1 MALPYAPVPTWREQF
16 NLLEITD
23 EVLGGLDGPA
33 NKTAKELA
41 DAIKWLH
48 EAIAGGNAEGDVI
61 ILRHNGIQDLPVA
74 AYQNLEFTTIVRD
87 DTETIPGGGNYDEI
101 VVPAGYSSA
110 RVSGATVID
119 RTSTATYAMAI
130 NSSINDDVN
139 HELAGAGATAL
150 YNQPGYPQES
160 VMSPWIPVMEGDR
173 LAIQLYTSTTSWDTY
188 PGLQWMQV
196 ELKK

>member
-1 MALPYAPVPTWREQF
+1 MALPYAPEPTWRETF

-23 EVLGGLDGPA
+23 PVLGGLDGAA

-41 DAIKWLH
+41 DAIAWLH
-48 EAIAGGNAEGDVI
+48 DALTGHHAEGDVI

-87 DTETIPGGGNYDEI
+87 DTDTIPGGGGYDEI
-101 VVPAGYSSA
+101 VVPAGYNHA
-110 RVSGATVID
+110 RISGATVID
-119 RTSTATYAMAI
+119 RTNTSTYAMAI
-130 NSSINDDVN
+130 NTAINDDVN

-150 YNQPGYPQES
+150 YNQAGYPQES
-160 VMSPWIPVMEGDR
+160 VQSPWIPVNEGDR
-173 LAIQLYTSTTSWDTY
+173 LSIQLYTSVITWDTY

-196 ELKK
+196 ELK

>member
-16 NLLEITD
+16 NLLELTD
-23 EVLGGLDGPA
+23 EVLGGLNGPA

-41 DAIKWLH
+41 DAISWLY

-87 DTETIPGGGNYDEI
+87 DTNTIPGGGNYDEI
-101 VVPAGYSSA
+101 VVPAGYNA
-110 RVSGATVID
+110 AQVSGAAVID
-119 RTSTATYAMAI
+119 RTSTSTYAMAI
-130 NSSINDDVN
+130 NTAINDDVN

-150 YNQPGYPQES
+150 YNQAGYPQES
-160 VMSPWIPVMEGDR
+160 VISPWIPVNEGDR
-173 LAIQLYTSTTSWDTY
+173 LSIQLYTSTTAWNTY
-188 PGLQWMQV
+188 PGLQWIQV
-196 ELKK
+196 VLK